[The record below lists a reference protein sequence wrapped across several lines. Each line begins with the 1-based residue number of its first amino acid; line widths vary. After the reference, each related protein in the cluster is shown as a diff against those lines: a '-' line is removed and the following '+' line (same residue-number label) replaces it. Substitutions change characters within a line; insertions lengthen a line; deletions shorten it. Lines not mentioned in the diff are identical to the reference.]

1 MIQIALDNGIQQ
13 EDLANFMNEVHKHG
27 FANAVKDGV
36 ITQEQADWMLQQM
49 QNRGVAYGR
58 CMIGDRIYKTHH
70 DITIPKYKKPETL

>member
-13 EDLANFMNEVHKHG
+13 EDLANFMNEVHKQG

-36 ITQEQADWMLQQM
+36 ITQEQADWMLQRM

-58 CMIGDRIYKTHH
+58 
-70 DITIPKYKKPETL
+70 

>member
-1 MIQIALDNGIQQ
+1 MVQIALDNGIQQ

-58 CMIGDRIYKTHH
+58 
-70 DITIPKYKKPETL
+70 